1 MSKFKIGDR
10 VRIKENSEQDIC
22 HYSGMVGTVT
32 SSHDNVYAIVDIN
45 GGSAWLWNIEESEIE
60 YEDDSLDLAIWGAG
74 LNLSS
79 LDEVMREEEEKAIER
94 AFDEPVNKLR
104 SRIEELERAIRAM
117 CACLATD
124 DPLYDLHMRIADKAL
139 GREYE

>member
-1 MSKFKIGDR
+1 MSRFKIGER
-10 VRIKENSEQDIC
+10 VEIVSNSRHKGERGRIVRISDNHGDLGVRLVYGDVLWFMASEVELVLT
-22 HYSGMVGTVT
+22 G
-32 SSHDNVYAIVDIN
+32 
-45 GGSAWLWNIEESEIE
+45 
-60 YEDDSLDLAIWGAG
+60 DDALDLAIWGAG

-79 LDEVMREEEEKAIER
+79 LDEVMQEEQEKEIER

-117 CACLATD
+117 GACLATD